1 VLKKSKNSKLNYRRK
16 KMKKLF
22 VLLLAAGYCL
32 AGIAAEPT
40 SSWILSKSGKMNM
53 KSISFGISNARIV
66 LESGKVLKLP
76 IDQLSSYSVDGKIF
90 NKMPLYKYGRTSGE
104 MVFMQLI
111 GKQGELSL
119 YRYDS
124 FNFDAVNPHETVS
137 NYAIYNG
144 DKLHLALTDKT
155 LPNVCKYFGLQLTYK

>member
-1 VLKKSKNSKLNYRRK
+1 
-16 KMKKLF
+16 MKKLQ
-22 VLLLAAGYCL
+22 VLLVAAVYCL

-40 SSWILSKSGKMNM
+40 SSWILSTSGKMNM

-66 LESGKVLKLP
+66 LENGKVLKLP

-90 NKMPLYKYGRTSGE
+90 NKMPLYKYGRPSGD
-104 MVFMQLI
+104 MVFMELI
-111 GKQGELSL
+111 GKRGELSF

-124 FNFDAVNPHETVS
+124 FNFESVKPHDTVT

-144 DKLHLALTDKT
+144 DKLHLALTNET
-155 LPNVCKYFGLQLTYK
+155 LENVCKYFGLQLAYK